1 MNTNVVACAVLSA
14 VPCSV
19 RCPQRIRTL
28 RWGLATA
35 SKLWT
40 LQRNHGQHLYVP
52 HQPGLWPGH
61 HVYGGCKVRPQTIR
75 GVEKTAPGGKSSRRV
90 FFINHEW
97 TRINTNVVAC
107 AVLSAFGLS
116 AGDSPRRA
124 SCGLYSV
131 TTDCTPACNAAC
143 PKLLHR

>member
-1 MNTNVVACAVLSA
+1 MDANKHEC
-14 VPCSV
+14 CSV

-40 LQRNHGQHLYVP
+40 LQRNHGLHARLQRCLP
-52 HQPGLWPGH
+52 EAAASLALRAGLRAG
-61 HVYGGCKVRPQTIR
+61 
-75 GVEKTAPGGKSSRRV
+75 
-90 FFINHEW
+90 
-97 TRINTNVVAC
+97 INTNVVAC

-131 TTDCTPACNAAC
+131 TTGETHLGNGCSGARRGERLYNN
-143 PKLLHR
+143 